1 MTEGPELSLEE
12 FAQLV
17 TGPNRF
23 VMDWVGD
30 VLADRVEAVWGAM
43 SHDFRQCFA
52 QMWVSADPRA
62 EGEDRDQ
69 LVDRLLGETDRLFR
83 AMRADVVRS
92 IRKSFGDGPFDD
104 LGVGAR
110 PQPVGPELELVR
122 LFHTAGLATNH
133 LGHHYM
139 VPGAI
144 EQAIGVIVA
153 RTDDGWEVA
162 GIGHQLLRPGWPPA
176 RVDIA

>member
-1 MTEGPELSLEE
+1 MTDGPELSLEE

-30 VLADRVEAVWGAM
+30 VLADRVDAVWDAM
-43 SHDFRQCFA
+43 ARDFRQCFA
-52 QMWVSADPRA
+52 QMWVAADPRA
-62 EGEDRDQ
+62 EGEDRDL
-69 LVDRLLGETDRLFR
+69 LVDRLLAETDRLFR

-92 IRKSFGDGPFDD
+92 IRKSFGAGPFDD

-122 LFHTAGLATNH
+122 LFHTAGLAVNH

-139 VPGAI
+139 VPGAVK
-144 EQAIGVIVA
+144 QAIGVIVA
-153 RTDDGWEVA
+153 RTDDGWEIA
-162 GIGHQLLRPGWPPA
+162 GVGQQLLRPGWPPT